1 MATGKAGK
9 AGKGKNRYRGL
20 KRQKGK
26 ADDDIAILGIDLL
39 RCTTAYQ
46 AAEIL
51 RRRVGSAVKMAN
63 MPESTNE
70 HAAIRLLVGT
80 WEGIATTARMG
91 AINLDRLF
99 RIQPICH
106 MWRELQDAVEAM
118 RARYGADYGANF
130 QWLYEEW
137 EDWCNENDFEPAYVS
152 AMCGGIHGR
161 FG

>member
-1 MATGKAGK
+1 MAK
-9 AGKGKNRYRGL
+9 GKGMASKGGKSRYRGL
-20 KRQKGK
+20 KRSKGRS
-26 ADDDIAILGIDLL
+26 DDDVAILGIDLL

-63 MPESTNE
+63 MPETTDE

-80 WEGIATTARMG
+80 WEAIATTARMG
-91 AINLDRLF
+91 AISLDRLF
-99 RIQPICH
+99 MIQPVCH

-118 RARYGADYGANF
+118 RKRYGADYGANF

-137 EDWCNENDFEPAYVS
+137 QDWINANDFDDAYVT
-152 AMCGGIHGR
+152 ATCGGIHGR